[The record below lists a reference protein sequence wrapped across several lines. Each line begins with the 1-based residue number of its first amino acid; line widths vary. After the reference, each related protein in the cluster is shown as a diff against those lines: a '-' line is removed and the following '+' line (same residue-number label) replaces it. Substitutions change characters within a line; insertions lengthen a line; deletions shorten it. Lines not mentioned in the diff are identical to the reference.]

1 MFSLNVQ
8 VSLAAIMSIVTI
20 TLFLVGSAPLGL
32 LAMLITGFISLWAMG
47 TAEKEGA
54 LQ

>member
-1 MFSLNVQ
+1 MLSLNVQ
-8 VSLAAIMSIVTI
+8 VSLAVVMAIVSL

>member
-8 VSLAAIMSIVTI
+8 VSLAVVMAIVSL
-20 TLFLVGSAPLGL
+20 TLFLVGEAPLGL
-32 LAMLITGFISLWAMG
+32 LAMLITGLISLWAMG